1 MKSISKGSLYLA
13 ILSLLAFSISH
24 SREAKE
30 YDNDINYDE
39 QKIPHYDLPKLL
51 VTPDGKKITS
61 INDWEKIRKPQIL
74 SLYSNLVYGRVPEP
88 EEPLKISHKLVNEDK
103 DFMKGKATR
112 KDIDIIIS
120 NSRGSKT
127 MRFLVFSPNG
137 VDGPAPAFL
146 KHSFNNT
153 KSNDFVSST
162 FRKGKLKNG
171 WPLGEFFDRGYG
183 FCAVYHEDLIGHNE
197 VSFNNSIHKL
207 FFPKGQSF
215 PKASE
220 WGVISACAWGA
231 MRAMDYLET
240 DDDIDHK
247 KVAIMGHS
255 KMGKTT
261 LWTAAQDDR
270 FALAISAQSGCAGAA
285 LWRRKSG
292 ETLKKMI
299 TRFPY
304 WLCRNAW
311 KFVDQEDDLPIDQ
324 HMLLACIAP
333 RPVYVHSGIKDTWAD
348 GRGEYLSAFHASE
361 VYKLYGK
368 KALDSQDS
376 PPIGKAI
383 IESHVGYHIREGGH
397 SIESFD
403 WKRFLDFADY
413 HLK

>member
-1 MKSISKGSLYLA
+1 MKSISKGSLYLL
-13 ILSLLAFSISH
+13 ILSLLAFNISH

-88 EEPLKISHKLVNEDK
+88 EETLKISYKLVNEDK

-153 KSNDFVSST
+153 KSNDFDAST

-231 MRAMDYLET
+231 MRADGSHTVMF
-240 DDDIDHK
+240 
-247 KVAIMGHS
+247 GH
-255 KMGKTT
+255 
-261 LWTAAQDDR
+261 
-270 FALAISAQSGCAGAA
+270 
-285 LWRRKSG
+285 
-292 ETLKKMI
+292 
-299 TRFPY
+299 
-304 WLCRNAW
+304 
-311 KFVDQEDDLPIDQ
+311 
-324 HMLLACIAP
+324 
-333 RPVYVHSGIKDTWAD
+333 
-348 GRGEYLSAFHASE
+348 
-361 VYKLYGK
+361 
-368 KALDSQDS
+368 
-376 PPIGKAI
+376 
-383 IESHVGYHIREGGH
+383 
-397 SIESFD
+397 
-403 WKRFLDFADY
+403 
-413 HLK
+413 